1 MAEKDYSY
9 VQRTWTHNGHRYK
22 ASGKT
27 AREANRKLDKI
38 KERVLAGDVTSS
50 TAEVKTWGETW
61 LRDYI
66 KPKVRAPGAPK
77 LKGTMS
83 EKNYSMY
90 ERYVNSYI
98 IPGLNKMKM
107 GEVTDAHLRRIIN
120 AEAGKS
126 FSHVSKLRIVI
137 QAMFSQATASRV
149 ISYDPSLSLDMPNT
163 TKGSR
168 RSMTDEEREAF
179 IAVSET
185 HRHGLWAM
193 FLLGTGLRPNE
204 CSALTVQDLDFDSKM
219 VTVNKAIESGTL
231 RIISDPK
238 TAAGARVVPIPE
250 ALIAPLK
257 EHTADKEPDDYVFT
271 LTDGKTLFDMNS
283 VEQAWAS
290 YARAMDIYL
299 GAEMNQFGHIYD
311 PKDLSSEGK
320 PLYPDENGQPR
331 NGHKLAQDLTLYCVR
346 HTYATDLQR
355 AGVDINIAKYLMGH
369 KDISTTSNFYIHSGI
384 EDAKTAATALSEY
397 HKRTKCVP
405 NRTGQTSNPL
415 INKVI

>member
-1 MAEKDYSY
+1 MADKYSY
-9 VQRTWTHNGHRYK
+9 VRSTWTHNGKRYV
-22 ASGKT
+22 AYGKSKKD
-27 AREANRKLDKI
+27 ANRKLDKL
-38 KERVLAGDVTSS
+38 KERVLSGDIRPSS
-50 TAEVKTWGETW
+50 VEVKTWAETW

-66 KPKVRAPGAPK
+66 KPKVRTPGAPK

-120 AEAGKS
+120 SQAGKS

-179 IAVSET
+179 IAVSKT

-204 CSALTVQDLDFDSKM
+204 CSALTVKDLDFDTNM

-231 RIISDPK
+231 RVVSDPK
-238 TAAGARVVPIPE
+238 TASGVRVVPLPE
-250 ALIAPLK
+250 HLVAPLK
-257 EHTADKEPDDYVFT
+257 AHIKGKAPDEYVFT

-320 PLYPDENGQPR
+320 PLYPDEDGNPK
-331 NGHKLAQDLTLYCVR
+331 NGHKLAQDLTLYCIR

-369 KDISTTSNFYIHSGI
+369 KDISTTSNFYIHTGI
-384 EDAKTAATALSEY
+384 EDAKTAATAFNAYWAKKQSVKSVLNSESETAT
-397 HKRTKCVP
+397 H
-405 NRTGQTSNPL
+405 
-415 INKVI
+415 